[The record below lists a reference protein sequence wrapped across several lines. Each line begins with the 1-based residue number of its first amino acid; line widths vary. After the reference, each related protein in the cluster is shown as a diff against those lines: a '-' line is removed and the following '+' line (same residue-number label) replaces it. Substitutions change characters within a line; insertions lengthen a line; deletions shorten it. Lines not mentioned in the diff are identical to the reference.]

1 MPYSMSCGV
10 TICTTVKSDPDKMHP
25 GPLADRV
32 RYWKKSEEGVRKM
45 CQIIEDMRREER
57 QRGIEQGLLDSIRSL
72 METTQYS
79 VQEILGLLKV
89 PKADQPRYLAM
100 L

>member
-1 MPYSMSCGV
+1 
-10 TICTTVKSDPDKMHP
+10 
-25 GPLADRV
+25 
-32 RYWKKSEEGVRKM
+32 M

-57 QRGIEQGLLDSIRSL
+57 QRGIDMGIERGVLGSIRSL

-79 VQEILGLLKV
+79 VQEILGLIKV
-89 PKADQPRYLAM
+89 PKDDQARYLAM

>member
-1 MPYSMSCGV
+1 
-10 TICTTVKSDPDKMHP
+10 
-25 GPLADRV
+25 
-32 RYWKKSEEGVRKM
+32 M

-57 QRGIEQGLLDSIRSL
+57 QRGIEQGIERGIEQGVERGVLGSIRSL